1 MNEKKRGHSVTGK
14 QKGRPKNEFG
24 KSKKTDDMILE
35 NLHQEVEQYL
45 SEKLGSMGEDVER
58 YVFFSRSYPFLILT
72 GNIGIGT

>member
-35 NLHQEVEQYL
+35 KLHQEIEQYL

-58 YVFFSRSYPFLILT
+58 
-72 GNIGIGT
+72 